1 MSRPARSVCDSDRRV
16 RADETIL
23 VPSVYGRTAEA
34 ADLTT
39 GCRGTLGAAGFQGD
53 LDGVGKEQI
62 WSMLADGTHRH
73 QLTTAGANKTPVW
86 SVGR

>member
-1 MSRPARSVCDSDRRV
+1 
-16 RADETIL
+16 
-23 VPSVYGRTAEA
+23 
-34 ADLTT
+34 
-39 GCRGTLGAAGFQGD
+39 LGAAGFQGD